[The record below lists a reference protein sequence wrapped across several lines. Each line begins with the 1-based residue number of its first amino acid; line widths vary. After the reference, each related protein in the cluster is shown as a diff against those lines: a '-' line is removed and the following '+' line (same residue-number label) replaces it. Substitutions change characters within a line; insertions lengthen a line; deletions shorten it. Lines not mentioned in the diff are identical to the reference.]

1 MRKLSLI
8 AALMTAAL
16 ATPALACNGHD
27 EKQAAKPYGHVD
39 LATFAAHVEKK
50 TAAIYDVTSAAR
62 SAKGHVPGAQHV
74 SVSDDGK
81 LSGAALPADK
91 AATVAFYCGS
101 ERCDASDEAAEVA
114 VGQGYASVV
123 VYKGG
128 IAGWEKAGKPVE
140 VPAAKPAAATPAVN
154 TPAAKPAKGEG

>member
-1 MRKLSLI
+1 MRKLSLVL
-8 AALMTAAL
+8 ALLTTAL
-16 ATPALACNGHD
+16 AAPALACNGHD

-50 TAAIYDVTSAAR
+50 TAAVYDVTSPAR
-62 SAKGHVPGAQHV
+62 FAKGHVPGAQHV
-74 SVSDDGK
+74 SVSDDGV
-81 LSGAALPADK
+81 LSGAPLPADK
-91 AATVAFYCGS
+91 GATVAFYCGS
-101 ERCDASDEAAEVA
+101 ERCSASEEAAEVA
-114 VGQGYASVV
+114 VTQGYSSVI

-140 VPAAKPAAATPAVN
+140 VPAAKPAAATPAVT

>member
-1 MRKLSLI
+1 
-8 AALMTAAL
+8 
-16 ATPALACNGHD
+16 
-27 EKQAAKPYGHVD
+27 
-39 LATFAAHVEKK
+39 
-50 TAAIYDVTSAAR
+50 
-62 SAKGHVPGAQHV
+62 VPGAQHV